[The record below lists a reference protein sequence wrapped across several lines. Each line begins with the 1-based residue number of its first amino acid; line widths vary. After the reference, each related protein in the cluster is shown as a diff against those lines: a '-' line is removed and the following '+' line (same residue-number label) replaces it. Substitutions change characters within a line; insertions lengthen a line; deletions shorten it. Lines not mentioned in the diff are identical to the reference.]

1 MSDQRY
7 LVTARKYR
15 PIRFEDL
22 VGQSH
27 VTETLQN
34 AIRLDRLAHAYLFSG
49 PRGVG
54 KTTAARIL
62 AKAINCETPLDQRDG
77 SEPCGACD
85 SCQTFAQG
93 RSLNIIEIDAASNN
107 KVDDIRDLR
116 ETVRIPPQGA
126 RKKVYIVDE
135 VHMLSTSAFNALLKT
150 LEEPPPYALFI
161 FATTEPHKV
170 LPTILSR
177 CQRFDFRRIRIEDAV
192 QRLREICQAENVTA
206 DEDAL
211 ALIARKGDGALRD
224 TLSAFDQAVALCGSD
239 LRYAALAEALGVVE
253 QDLFFEV
260 SDALAQ
266 RRTGDLFLVVDRVV
280 SRGYDLMEFL
290 HGLQEHLRNILVAV
304 TLPDAPDLIEAA
316 RGVRA
321 RYVEAAQAF
330 EEADVMRLLALAA
343 DGEETLRQAVQPR
356 LRLEMTLAK
365 MASLAKAVD
374 LNRAIAQVEALQ
386 QAARE
391 GKPALSTV
399 AATPEQ
405 VGPPT
410 RQAAPSGVV
419 RESAPAPIAL
429 VAPAPHAAPLPA
441 PDPHPAEPESPPARP
456 APKAEPHHAKIHAL
470 RPRTDDEGGVPAEPA
485 APKKPTPAAPAK
497 PSTPE
502 TAYSNLFGA
511 PALRKVVPRK
521 DGPNA
526 LSGDGAAGSA
536 ARMPEPTIHA
546 AAPAPTASSGIPS
559 ALANAWKTM
568 AERVN
573 RPALHAVMTFCTLS
587 AVEGDTLCVAV
598 PDQSS
603 LGVLRENEQT
613 LERMLAHHAP
623 NGPSR
628 LRFFATKAERV
639 SPETGSS
646 ETPLQRFTRL
656 QAEHPV
662 LSALVDT
669 FGGELVH

>member
-15 PIRFEDL
+15 PTRFEDL

-62 AKAINCETPLDQRDG
+62 AKAINCETPLPQRDG
-77 SEPCGACD
+77 SEPCGTCD
-85 SCQTFAQG
+85 SCQSFAQG

-192 QRLREICQAENVTA
+192 QRLREICEAESVTA
-206 DEDAL
+206 DEEAL

-260 SDALAQ
+260 TDALAT
-266 RRTGDLFLVVDRVV
+266 RRTGDLFMIVDRVV

-290 HGLQEHLRNILVAV
+290 HGLQEHLRNVLVAV

-316 RGVRA
+316 PGVRV
-321 RYVEAAQAF
+321 RYADASQAF

-391 GKPALSTV
+391 GKLALSTV
-399 AATPEQ
+399 ATTPEQ
-405 VGPPT
+405 VGPPS
-410 RQAAPSGVV
+410 RQAAPSSIV
-419 RESAPAPIAL
+419 REPAPAPIASAPASASRP
-429 VAPAPHAAPLPA
+429 APAPVD
-441 PDPHPAEPESPPARP
+441 PDPEPKA
-456 APKAEPHHAKIHAL
+456 AEPHHAKIHSL
-470 RPRTDDEGGVPAEPA
+470 PPRPDEDGGVPAEPTS
-485 APKKPTPAAPAK
+485 PKKPTPAAPAK

-511 PALRKVVPRK
+511 PALRKVVPRE

-526 LSGDGAAGSA
+526 LSGDGAVASGRA
-536 ARMPEPTIHA
+536 PEPTIHA
-546 AAPAPTASSGIPS
+546 APPAPAPASSGVPS
-559 ALANAWKTM
+559 ALTNVWKTM

-573 RPALHAVMTFCTLS
+573 RPALHAVMTFCTLT
-587 AVEGDTLCVAV
+587 AVEGDTLCVGV
-598 PDQSS
+598 PDHSS
-603 LGVLRENEQT
+603 MGVLRENQQT
-613 LERMLAHHAP
+613 LERMLAHHTP
-623 NGPSR
+623 GGPSR
-628 LRFFATKAERV
+628 LRFFANKAERV
-639 SPETGSS
+639 SAETGSS